1 MTRSISVAATNHITS
16 GAINWAMLLKLDFD
30 TDPLYLWSGLGD
42 LSWDGQTWTGV
53 GDLGSITGVGESSAL
68 KDSAIKATF
77 NHMSTDL
84 VDAVTTMDPVG
95 RPFSLHFALFTPD
108 NQLEDV
114 ITLTSGFIDAVELV
128 DGDTGHISLDLV
140 SEAALLGRLTAFRL
154 DDQHQQNFF
163 PGDLGLEFVT
173 SLDEEILWGHHKTSV
188 TAGAGGSLGGGSGGG
203 RMGRRVLL

>member
-1 MTRSISVAATNHITS
+1 MTRSISATALTHINS
-16 GAINWAMLLKLDFD
+16 GALNWAMLLKLEFD
-30 TDPLYLWSGLGD
+30 TDPLYLWSGIGD
-42 LSWDGQTWTGV
+42 LSWDGHTWMGV
-53 GDLGSITGVGESSAL
+53 GDLGSISDVSESSGL

-77 NHMSTDL
+77 NHMSTEL

-95 RPFSLHFALFTPD
+95 RPFELNFALFTPD

-114 ITLTSGFIDAVELV
+114 ITLTSGFIDAIELV
-128 DGDTGHISLDLV
+128 DGDTGHISMNLV

-188 TAGAGGSLGGGSGGG
+188 GVGIGGGQGGAGSGG
-203 RMGRRVLL
+203 RLSERVLF

>member
-1 MTRSISVAATNHITS
+1 M
-16 GAINWAMLLKLDFD
+16 NWAMLLKLDFD
-30 TDPLYLWSGLGD
+30 TDPAYLWSGLGS
-42 LSWDGQTWTGV
+42 LSWGGHTWTGI
-53 GDLGSITGVGESSAL
+53 GDLGSISNVGENSAL

-77 NHMSTDL
+77 NHMSSDL

-95 RPFSLHFALFTPD
+95 RPFELHLALFTDD

-128 DGDTGHISLDLV
+128 DGDTGHISMDLV

-173 SLDEEILWGHHKTSV
+173 SLDEEILWGHHKASV
-188 TAGAGGSLGGGSGGG
+188 GGGGGGSRSGMTRAGEFTE
-203 RMGRRVLL
+203 LH